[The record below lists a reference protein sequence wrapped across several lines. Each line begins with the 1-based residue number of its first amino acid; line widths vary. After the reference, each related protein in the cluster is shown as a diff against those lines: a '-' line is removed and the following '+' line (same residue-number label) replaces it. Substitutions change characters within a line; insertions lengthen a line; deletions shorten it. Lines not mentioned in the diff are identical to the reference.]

1 MADASAGVYRFS
13 NGIRLYR
20 ADLLDV
26 QLARYAEPGNPN
38 LHEPVEEDW
47 IRRMLDRIAT
57 ASPVFVD
64 VGAAMGYYCVLVK
77 QLRPAARIFAVEALP
92 RHVSALRATLALN
105 GLAPTDVTVMQVA
118 VSPETGKAS
127 FVDQGYGS
135 QLSSATVK
143 RHDAVEIE
151 VEARSLKAILAEI
164 GPVDLMKMDIQGA
177 EREVL
182 GAARGPLSAGAIA
195 HAIVGTHGR
204 EIHESVR
211 AILEQAKFSIDFDDP
226 APAMQPDGLIVA
238 SFTCSTDAR
247 RTGG

>member
-1 MADASAGVYRFS
+1 MADASSEVYRFS

-20 ADLLDV
+20 ADLLDI

-47 IRRMLDRIAT
+47 IRRMLERIAT

-77 QLRPAARIFAVEALP
+77 QLRPAARIIAVEALP
-92 RHVSALRATLALN
+92 RHVAALRATLALN
-105 GLAPTDVTVMQVA
+105 GLAPTDVTVMPIA

-143 RHDAVEIE
+143 RHDAVEID
-151 VEARSLKAILAEI
+151 VEARTLKEILAEI

-177 EREVL
+177 ELEVL
-182 GAARGPLSAGAIA
+182 AAARDPLSAGAIA

-204 EIHESVR
+204 EFHESVR

-238 SFTCSTDAR
+238 SRDLFS
-247 RTGG
+247 

>member
-1 MADASAGVYRFS
+1 MADGSSGIYEFS

-57 ASPVFVD
+57 VSPVFLD

-77 QLRPAARIFAVEALP
+77 QLRPAASVIAIEALP
-92 RHVSALRATLALN
+92 RHVAALEATLALN
-105 GLAPTDVTVMQVA
+105 GLARTDVTVMQIA
-118 VSPETGKAS
+118 VSSQTGKAS

-135 QLSSATVK
+135 QLSSATLK
-143 RHDAVEIE
+143 RRGDGELEVDTRTLAEI
-151 VEARSLKAILAEI
+151 LTEI

-177 EREVL
+177 ELKVL
-182 GAARGPLSAGAIA
+182 DAARGPLSAGAIA
-195 HAIVGTHGR
+195 HVIVGTHGR
-204 EIHESVR
+204 EIHDSIR
-211 AILEQAKFSIDFDDP
+211 AILEQARFSIDFDDP

-238 SFTCSTDAR
+238 SFSGSTR
-247 RTGG
+247 

>member
-1 MADASAGVYRFS
+1 MADGSSGIYEFS

-57 ASPVFVD
+57 ASPVFLD

-77 QLRPAARIFAVEALP
+77 QLRPAARVFAIEALP
-92 RHVSALRATLALN
+92 RHVAALEATLALN
-105 GLAPTDVTVMQVA
+105 GLARTDVTVVPIA
-118 VSPETGKAS
+118 VSSQTGKAS

-135 QLSSATVK
+135 QLSSASSK
-143 RHDAVEIE
+143 RPGAGELE
-151 VEARSLKAILAEI
+151 VETRSLAEILAEI

-177 EREVL
+177 ELKVL
-182 GAARGPLSAGAIA
+182 DAARGPLSAGAIA
-195 HAIVGTHGR
+195 HVIVGTHGR
-204 EIHESVR
+204 EIHDSIR
-211 AILEQAKFSIDFDDP
+211 AILEQARFSIDFDDP

-238 SFTCSTDAR
+238 SFSGSTH
-247 RTGG
+247 